1 MKVLAV
7 FSSLPGG
14 EVCSDTAS
22 FVGYT
27 KYFCQY
33 SGAHLLYG
41 QMFLVVM
48 SCLRTGFLWW
58 QERNL
63 MIFGCFQVMERK
75 YLLSECFSF
84 GDESKWGFLAMV
96 IWPWKE
102 QSYFLGRALGVLR
115 HRWHLVGKGRRENW
129 TCSSEVSCC
138 NFIPCIG
145 PGHFCCRT
153 AVGRRVAKG
162 TPHAWRCPW
171 PLTRVS
177 GGLRSR
183 VCGPSVVI
191 SPVSSES
198 PSPWE
203 LWLFPWL
210 CRGPGAGLGCWALR
224 APGWFLGRAKWP
236 RGPSQAVP
244 KESQS
249 TGFGCLPPVD
259 WNALCSHPTAP
270 FDHLLRN
277 GWAWGNCKTSI

>member
-22 FVGYT
+22 FVGCT

-33 SGAHLLYG
+33 LGAHLLYG

-102 QSYFLGRALGVLR
+102 QSYFLGRAVGVLR
-115 HRWHLVGKGRRENW
+115 HRWHLVGKGRRRENW
-129 TCSSEVSCC
+129 TCSSEVSSC
-138 NFIPCIG
+138 NFIPCTR
-145 PGHFCCRT
+145 HR
-153 AVGRRVAKG
+153 
-162 TPHAWRCPW
+162 PW
-171 PLTRVS
+171 PFLLPNSSGKACGKGNAACLAVS
-177 GGLRSR
+177 LASN
-183 VCGPSVVI
+183 
-191 SPVSSES
+191 
-198 PSPWE
+198 
-203 LWLFPWL
+203 
-210 CRGPGAGLGCWALR
+210 AGLQRAAEPSLWSQCCHQPRQQWVTLALG
-224 APGWFLGRAKWP
+224 AVTLPLALPWP
-236 RGPSQAVP
+236 RGWVGLLGFESSGMVFGKGELAARSQPGCAQGVP
-244 KESQS
+244 KHRLWVSPS
-249 TGFGCLPPVD
+249 CGLKRSLFP
-259 WNALCSHPTAP
+259 SHSSIWSFAEEW
-270 FDHLLRN
+270 LSLR
-277 GWAWGNCKTSI
+277 